1 MRRWGKA
8 RQFVF
13 HNISKSRTMKFLGLG
28 QGFEHTLWA
37 YVNNGRLKN
46 SQYKIKVEAVRYGQC
61 SGTPGVTIFG
71 NFVKL

>member
-1 MRRWGKA
+1 
-8 RQFVF
+8 
-13 HNISKSRTMKFLGLG
+13 MKFLGLG

-46 SQYKIKVEAVRYGQC
+46 SQSKRKVVAVRYGQC
-61 SGTPGVTIFG
+61 SGTSGVTIFG